1 MEPVIHSIHYPFAV
15 DSGLGKLDEET
26 DYAAHVE
33 QLILQ
38 VLMTAPGER
47 INRPDFGCGIRR
59 MVFAPN
65 SEAAASLA
73 QVSVYQALKRW
84 LESVIEVSQV
94 EVVALESTLTVKIAY
109 ILKARMERRYLN
121 VEISP

>member
-1 MEPVIHSIHYPFAV
+1 MAI
-15 DSGLGKLDEET
+15 DSGLGRLSEEAV
-26 DYAAHVE
+26 YAEHVE
-33 QLILQ
+33 QMILQ

-47 INRPDFGCGIRR
+47 INRPDFGCGIRQ

-73 QVSVYQALKRW
+73 QVSVFEALNRW
-84 LESVIEVSQV
+84 LSSVIEVSQV
-94 EVVALESTLTVKIAY
+94 EVEAVESKLYVKVAY

-121 VEISP
+121 VEMPT